1 MRISQAK
8 AIVEASIDSQIQHV
22 NGRDAQRPIAYL
34 VGGAGLGKTSV
45 VQTIANERE
54 VGLNILLVS

>member
-8 AIVEASIDSQIQHV
+8 AIVEASIDSQTKHA
-22 NGRDAQRPIAYL
+22 NGRDAQRPIPYL

-45 VQTIANERE
+45 VQSIANERGI
-54 VGLNILLVS
+54 GLNIL